1 MRIYKNN
8 EKQQDGSQT
17 HAALVSHGASDHLI
31 SDPKN
36 LFIYSYLIEGSN
48 HRLFRFKNSRKLV
61 KVYIIIRLVGLF
73 GHQVQTTIFT
83 F

>member
-1 MRIYKNN
+1 MPIYKNN

-48 HRLFRFKNSRKLV
+48 HDFLDL
-61 KVYIIIRLVGLF
+61 KVTGNWSKFIL
-73 GHQVQTTIFT
+73 
-83 F
+83 